1 MEKILIH
8 IKQLNITN
16 DYINLN
22 ATLVVNTLQV
32 YHYILIGIAVIWF
45 IVIVS
50 VSWSIIK
57 GAPYS
62 PTRMEKVHN
71 MLKLTNLKS
80 GELIYDLGC
89 GDGRILITA
98 ARHFNAQ
105 AVGIEIDP
113 FRYLWCQFLISIL
126 RLRKKVRVLYGN
138 LFTLDISEADV
149 VVCYLLQKTND
160 KLEDKLKEELQSN
173 SRIVSNKFLFSSLT
187 AIHKD
192 SDQGIYVYKID

>member
-1 MEKILIH
+1 M
-8 IKQLNITN
+8 
-16 DYINLN
+16 
-22 ATLVVNTLQV
+22 LQI
-32 YHYILIGIAVIWF
+32 YHYILIGIAVLWF

-50 VSWSIIK
+50 VSWSIIR

-71 MLKLTNLKS
+71 MLNLASLKP
-80 GELIYDLGC
+80 GESIYDLGC

-113 FRYLWCQFLISIL
+113 FRYLWCQILITIL
-126 RLRKKVRVLYGN
+126 GLRKKVRVHYGD
-138 LFTLDISEADV
+138 LFTMDISGADV

-160 KLEDKLKEELQSN
+160 KLEDKLKRELQSN
-173 SRIVSNKFLFSSLT
+173 SRIVSNKFLFFGLPV
-187 AIHKD
+187 IHQD